1 MFPLAP
7 FQVIALSA
15 FPQAIPSGAVEGVTV
30 FFAVNFAT
38 LAVTF
43 IIPEVAFGNLIVF
56 ISPLASGNVM
66 VYIPSASFSRMA
78 YFPTLM
84 PVALPFT
91 YSSLSFTSTVSP
103 N

>member
-7 FQVIALSA
+7 FQVIAPGA
-15 FPQAIPSGAVEGVTV
+15 FPQAIPSGAVEAID
-30 FFAVNFAT
+30 FAVNVAS
-38 LAVTF
+38 LAVTL

-78 YFPTLM
+78 YFPTLI